1 MDYTKPVMSLLN
13 KLQKKG
19 CEIVSVHDGEEWV
32 KCDGNNLNCRKDA
45 TDAILSVDESL
56 VKIKYNDEVA
66 KLIIVL
72 GNEPSEILCD
82 YSYKEGSNLETIL
95 EEVSDEFYTQWEK
108 V

>member
-1 MDYTKPVMSLLN
+1 MDYTKPVMSLLH
-13 KLQKKG
+13 KLQKRG
-19 CEIVSVHDGEEWV
+19 VDITHVYDGEEWTFV
-32 KCDGNNLNCRKDA
+32 NGNRKDA
-45 TDAILSVDESL
+45 ADVILSVDQSL
-56 VKIKYNDEVA
+56 VRIKQQEEVA

-82 YSYKEGSNLETIL
+82 YYTEGSNLETIL